1 MKRGKITVEQFNA
14 QVPVGTRVKY
24 HPIIDE
30 PDFVYTNTRSEAW
43 EMCSQVIVKVEGR
56 AGGVS
61 IEALEVLEGPLS

>member
-1 MKRGKITVEQFNA
+1 MKRGNMSAEQFNA

-30 PDFVYTNTRSEAW
+30 KDFEYTTTRSEAW
-43 EMCSQVIVKVEGR
+43 EMCGQVIVKVEGR

-61 IEALEVLEGPLS
+61 IEAIEVIEEQA